1 MKYLQKSI
9 ESYFSKSENSP
20 SPPGVVQK
28 KLVDEEDFENEKKLV
43 EEQKQKEMEENK
55 EKENEGENLRLKIR
69 NLSE

>member
-28 KLVDEEDFENEKKLV
+28 KLVNEEDFENKEKLV
-43 EEQKQKEMEENK
+43 EEQKQKEMEERK
-55 EKENEGENLRLKIR
+55 QRKRERR
-69 NLSE
+69 